1 MGLLKQLTLGKLLIK
16 EEECLVSIVVGMV
29 LLNEDIVF
37 VLKFLLPS
45 LSYCHTGDD
54 TLWNCHSR

>member
-1 MGLLKQLTLGKLLIK
+1 MGLSKQLTLGKLLIK

-54 TLWNCHSR
+54 TL